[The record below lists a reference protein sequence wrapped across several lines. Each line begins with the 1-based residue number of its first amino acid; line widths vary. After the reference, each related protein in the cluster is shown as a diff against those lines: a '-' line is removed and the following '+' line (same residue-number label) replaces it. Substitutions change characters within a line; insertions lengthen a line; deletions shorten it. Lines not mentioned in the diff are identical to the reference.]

1 MSAPPFDWAA
11 FRRGLRAAICT
22 GGLVLCGSYVG
33 FGALIHASA
42 VPVSQGVFMTLT
54 MWALPGQ
61 VVLVTMMASGAGIL
75 ATAFAV
81 TLTAVRL
88 MPMVVAIIPELR
100 VPGRPF
106 WLHMMVGYFTAA
118 TVWLEARRVFPVM
131 EPAARLPYLLG
142 ISFAFVPTMAVLTV
156 VGYLVADLLPPLL
169 AACLVFLT
177 PAYFMLGLLA
187 GARDRID
194 ALSMAFGGA
203 ILIILQPL
211 VPDLA
216 MMLAG
221 VVGGTLAFAAA
232 RWRRAGGGD
241 A

>member
-33 FGALIHASA
+33 FGALIHASGI
-42 VPVSQGVFMTLT
+42 PVGQGVFMTLT

-61 VVLVTMMASGAGIL
+61 VVLVSMMGAGAGL
-75 ATAFAV
+75 FATALAV

-88 MPMVVAIIPELR
+88 MPLVVVLMADVR
-100 VPGRPF
+100 VSGRPF
-106 WLHMMVGYFTAA
+106 WQHMLLGYFTAA
-118 TVWLEARRVFPVM
+118 TVWIESRRVFPSM
-131 EPAARLPYLLG
+131 AREERLPFVLG
-142 ISFAFVPTMAVLTV
+142 ISFVFVPAMGVLTV
-156 VGYLVADLLPPLL
+156 VGYLVADVLPVLL

-177 PAYFMLGLLA
+177 PIYFLIGLLA

-194 ALSMAFGGA
+194 WLSLAFGGA
-203 ILIILQPL
+203 LLIGLQPVL
-211 VPDLA
+211 PDLA
-216 MMLAG
+216 LMIAG
-221 VVGGTLAFAAA
+221 IAGGTAAFAIA
-232 RWRRAGGGD
+232 RRSRAGGGN